1 MGVLSHGEGN
11 PSRGETLNKSWSPR
25 LGVCREA
32 SSLTQEKLSA
42 KKTRRGKAGQMIL
55 GRPRHVKR
63 MKKEQIDIGTWNVN
77 LFAQEL
83 FF

>member
-1 MGVLSHGEGN
+1 MVKATNLGEKT
-11 PSRGETLNKSWSPR
+11 PNKSWSSR
-25 LGVCREA
+25 LGVCCET

-42 KKTRRGKAGQMIL
+42 KKTQRGNAGQMIL

-77 LFAQEL
+77 TMLKAGKM
-83 FF
+83 